1 MDIQLHN
8 SQNTLAV
15 SDAVFGVD
23 FNEALVHQVVTAY
36 LAGGRAG
43 TKKQKTR
50 AEVRG
55 GGRKPWK
62 QKGTGRARAGTI
74 RSPLWRTGG
83 VTFAARPRSFEQK
96 VNRKMY
102 RGAIRSI
109 VAELNRSGVL
119 MVADA
124 FTVDEPKTKSLIA
137 KLNELGTQNLL
148 IVTESVDANLVLS
161 ARNLPHVDVSDVE
174 AINPVALLSFD
185 KVLMTEGAIKKLE
198 SWLS

>member
-1 MDIQLHN
+1 
-8 SQNTLAV
+8 
-15 SDAVFGVD
+15 
-23 FNEALVHQVVTAY
+23 
-36 LAGGRAG
+36 
-43 TKKQKTR
+43 
-50 AEVRG
+50 
-55 GGRKPWK
+55 
-62 QKGTGRARAGTI
+62 
-74 RSPLWRTGG
+74 
-83 VTFAARPRSFEQK
+83 
-96 VNRKMY
+96 
-102 RGAIRSI
+102 
-109 VAELNRSGVL
+109 